1 MLKRLTLSKKRR
13 ISQALRACVFSTRL
27 RFLKIVC
34 FFIFPEKL
42 NLQLSIMIQVYAR
55 QNDESILIIRKRKRM
70 REYESEQ

>member
-1 MLKRLTLSKKRR
+1 MSR
-13 ISQALRACVFSTRL
+13 FSAF
-27 RFLKIVC
+27 FLC

>member
-1 MLKRLTLSKKRR
+1 VPTKNGSVFR
-13 ISQALRACVFSTRL
+13 IFCV
-27 RFLKIVC
+27 